1 MSALDVEKL
10 LALAI
15 QPLPATAPLA
25 SEARYAASYEIA
37 EGEVSKVG
45 SLTDQGSANWRKV
58 VEACS
63 DHLAN
68 QSKDILIGCYLA
80 RALYE
85 QHQLAGV
92 ITGFKVVATMCD
104 SLWDTMFPP
113 KKRMRAR
120 GNAIEWL
127 VDDLVTPF
135 EAWQPDP
142 TDRSQL
148 SELVDIMQQL
158 ESSLPDKMGDH
169 APAMGDLRRLLVA
182 KLDSLPEEPKPAPKP
197 DTPPEQAAPD
207 KTETS
212 ELPEQAATQSTS
224 SQSTPTK
231 PSPAPATTA
240 SSAAALAPI
249 TGDIGNDRDCQK
261 AIRQVQDRTRQIAD
275 YLRQAKLDS
284 PLAYELNRQATW
296 MNIWQ
301 LPHHQNGHTQLMP
314 VPKDKREQY
323 EQMLVNGQFRELIPD
338 IEVSLSKAP
347 FWLDGHRLVAE
358 ALQQLGFFEASR
370 AVVIQLGLFLEK
382 YPELTEL
389 QFKDETPFADDDTRD
404 WIKTTVVSALSG
416 GGNTANT
423 GTSQQEAPWLTAY
436 KDAKELVKQKQ
447 IPAALKLFQQGIQQ
461 SASGRERAYWQLQ
474 QAQFC
479 FDLKKYELACPLLEA
494 IDQQLAENNRY
505 HWDSELTIQTTVMLL
520 KCYKKLS
527 NKDLD
532 KARVDQL
539 QARLCCFDMA
549 AAFEL

>member
-1 MSALDVEKL
+1 MSALDVEKW
-10 LALAI
+10 LALAT
-15 QPLPATAPLA
+15 QPLPATAPPA

-58 VEACS
+58 VEACR
-63 DHLAN
+63 DHLTN

-92 ITGFKVVATMCD
+92 IAGFKVVATMCD

-135 EAWQPDP
+135 EAWQPNP
-142 TDRSQL
+142 ADRSQL
-148 SELVDIMQQL
+148 SELVDIIQQL

-169 APAMGDLRRLLVA
+169 APAMGDLRRLLLE
-182 KLDSLPEEPKPAPKP
+182 KLDSLPEEPKPAPKLE
-197 DTPPEQAAPD
+197 TTPEQAA
-207 KTETS
+207 S
-212 ELPEQAATQSTS
+212 EQAPPDTTENAA
-224 SQSTPTK
+224 TPTAVSQPAK
-231 PSPAPATTA
+231 PSPAPTATA

-249 TGDIGNDRDCQK
+249 TGDIANERDCQK

-323 EQMLVNGQFRELIPD
+323 EQMLTNGQFRELIPD

-404 WIKTTVVSALSG
+404 WIKTTVNSALSG
-416 GGNTANT
+416 GGDAANT
-423 GTSQQEAPWLTAY
+423 GASQQEAPWLTAY

-447 IPAALKLFQQGIQQ
+447 IPAALKVFQQGIQQ
-461 SASGRERAYWQLQ
+461 SASGRERTYWQLQ

-494 IDQQLAENNRY
+494 IDQQLAENNGY

-532 KARVDQL
+532 KARVEQL

-549 AAFEL
+549 AAFDL